1 MKILDEFA
9 NKCEENTEEDDEAA
23 KKKRL
28 EMKQRQEDV
37 EQFMLAVD
45 RMKQAEK
52 GLYKPLSS
60 KFKKLVL
67 VSRLVFALKDAEEGE
82 GGKDAGGE
90 VEEDKKVDQQEGER
104 GVEGNKKDEQDSP
117 SPVCAMDLAKTFEY

>member
-1 MKILDEFA
+1 MVTFKERHSFKMKILDEFA
-9 NKCEENTEEDDEAA
+9 NKCEENTAEDDEAA

-67 VSRLVFALKDAEEGE
+67 VSRLVFALKDAEEGD
-82 GGKDAGGE
+82 GGKDGAG
-90 VEEDKKVDQQEGER
+90 QQ
-104 GVEGNKKDEQDSP
+104 N
-117 SPVCAMDLAKTFEY
+117 LADFLRS

>member
-9 NKCEENTEEDDEAA
+9 NKCEENTAEDDEAA

-67 VSRLVFALKDAEEGE
+67 VSRLVFALKDAEEG
-82 GGKDAGGE
+82 DGGE
-90 VEEDKKVDQQEGER
+90 VEEGKKVDQQEGER

-117 SPVCAMDLAKTFEY
+117 TPVCAMDLAKTFEY

>member
-67 VSRLVFALKDAEEGE
+67 VSRLVFALKDAEEG
-82 GGKDAGGE
+82 DGGE
-90 VEEDKKVDQQEGER
+90 VEEGKKVDQQEGER

>member
-9 NKCEENTEEDDEAA
+9 NKCEENTAEDDEAA

-67 VSRLVFALKDAEEGE
+67 VSRLVFALKDAEEG
-82 GGKDAGGE
+82 DGGE
-90 VEEDKKVDQQEGER
+90 VEEGKKVDQQEGER